1 MTETTGNMRQTWENC
16 SMERVSLPFNSF
28 EFSTEKNAQCE
39 SGGLSFIWGNMRT
52 AAWEIAPQIAL
63 RNCSKEVGEA
73 GKISIHMIFDEG
85 EYVQSST
92 YFSRRFLLVS

>member
-1 MTETTGNMRQTWENC
+1 MEKHLKKEQTYKHTC
-16 SMERVSLPFNSF
+16 CLLFKS
-28 EFSTEKNAQCE
+28 AQHESCE
-39 SGGLSFIWGNMRT
+39 LSFTWGIMRT
-52 AAWEIAPQIAL
+52 AAGEIAPQIAL